1 MDAFRAPDNPPVG
14 SATGI
19 TGVERF
25 GVDTLVWEGAR
36 LIVRSPR
43 EMPGWRVGKNRRTA
57 VHFRGRRYAVVAVY
71 QEIAKHEYTLELWP
85 ERAHELPARD
95 IHYDESYIRERE
107 DEARMRE
114 TTRRQSFG
122 LIPLWP
128 FLGFLPIRWKAALHL
143 RFGVEIAGAT
153 RISLLLQLVVVMLLI
168 VFLTITPPAP
178 YELPVFLV
186 LFIDLVIR
194 GSIAFDESFPAFGF
208 FEWMIHPE
216 LVRLL
221 RKAWRAAGK
230 RRKR

>member
-43 EMPGWRVGKNRRTA
+43 EMPAWRVGKNRRTA

-71 QEIAKHEYTLELWP
+71 QEIARFEYTLELWP

-128 FLGFLPIRWKAALHL
+128 FLGFLPIRWKASLHL

-153 RISLLLQLVVVMLLI
+153 RISLFLQLVIESVLFI
-168 VFLTITPPAP
+168 SLTTATVSLPFQLPA
-178 YELPVFLV
+178 FLV
-186 LFIDLVIR
+186 LLVDLIVR
-194 GSIAFDESFPAFGF
+194 GSILVDDSFPAFGF
-208 FEWMIHPE
+208 YEWMIHPE
-216 LVRLL
+216 
-221 RKAWRAAGK
+221 
-230 RRKR
+230 